1 MGNCS
6 PLFKLSLMLTIDNEY
21 NMGDIVYVKTDS
33 EQLPRIVTA
42 IIVTGR
48 DILYECA
55 VFVDISSHYGFELSP
70 EKDILL

>member
-6 PLFKLSLMLTIDNEY
+6 PLFKLLLMLTIDNEY

-55 VFVDISSHYGFELSP
+55 AFVDISSHYGFELSP